1 MVGCISPVCV
11 LASFAMDGK
20 LLLIVCL
27 ALLGTVQGYTLR
39 DILRE
44 RGQNCLITVP
54 VIAQTFQIDRQGHSV
69 KILNSVFSNLTRFTV
84 TKPANLGRTPN
95 LKSRNENLFEQNRS
109 YFCSFNQSCLTKKKL
124 RDLFL
129 PLLSYYGTW

>member
-1 MVGCISPVCV
+1 MGSEKSRQNDRYKLPRPSGVNQQKRYKFESVASDATSFFSTQVVGCISPVCV

-54 VIAQTFQIDRQGHSV
+54 VINFAQTFQIIRQGHSV
-69 KILNSVFSNLTRFTV
+69 KILNSVF
-84 TKPANLGRTPN
+84 
-95 LKSRNENLFEQNRS
+95 
-109 YFCSFNQSCLTKKKL
+109 
-124 RDLFL
+124 
-129 PLLSYYGTW
+129 